1 MKNAIKFTEGIDTR
15 GIRVGEIAFKPGFV
29 KPFAIAAN
37 QNDYDTKGAAVAR
50 FAPSA
55 ANLIL
60 TGIVAPASE
69 WKELLLVNFSA
80 FHLTLSDA
88 DAGSVA
94 ANRFDCGGT
103 SYVLQAKRC
112 VKLLYDQTAKRWLIQ
127 ANEATFAS

>member
-1 MKNAIKFTEGIDTR
+1 MKNAVKFTEGIDAR
-15 GIRVGEIAFKPGFV
+15 GVRVGEIAYSSKFV
-29 KPFAIAAN
+29 KPFVIAAN
-37 QNDYDTKGAAVAR
+37 QNDYDTFGAAVCR

-60 TGIVAPASE
+60 TGIVSPKSE
-69 WKELLLVNFSA
+69 WKRLMLVNYSA
-80 FHLTLSDA
+80 FHLTLSDQ

-103 SYVLQAKRC
+103 SYVIQTKRA
-112 VKLLYDQTAKRWLIQ
+112 VELLYDQTAKRWLVI